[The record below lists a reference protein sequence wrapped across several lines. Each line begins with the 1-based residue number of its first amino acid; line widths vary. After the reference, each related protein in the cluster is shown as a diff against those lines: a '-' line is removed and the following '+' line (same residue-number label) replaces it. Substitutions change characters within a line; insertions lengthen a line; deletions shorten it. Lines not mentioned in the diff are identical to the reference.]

1 MSFLS
6 KRIEC
11 IKPSPTLEI
20 ASQAQKLKMLGRD
33 IISLSAGE
41 PDFDTPEH
49 IKQAA
54 INALNLGKTKYTAVD
69 GIIELKKAI
78 INRLKQDHNLIY
90 DISQISVGN
99 GAKQCIYNLF
109 MSTLNDGDEVII
121 PAPYWV
127 SYPDIVKIAGGN
139 PVIIDCSSTSK
150 LSAEL
155 LENAITDK
163 TKWLILNSPNNPSGL
178 MYTYDELKDI
188 AQVLLKYNNVHIMTD
203 DIYSK
208 IVYDDLKFFTIAQV
222 EQDLYSRV
230 FLVNGVSK
238 AYAMTGWRVG
248 YIAGASEVIKAIS
261 VIQSQS
267 TTNPNSIA
275 QFAAVEALTGDQ
287 KFLEERNKVFI
298 ERRDIMLDMINN
310 TPLLSVEKPQGAFYV
325 FISCK
330 ELIGRTAKSGFCIT
344 SAMDFTKYLLEDY
357 NIAVVPGEAF
367 GVQGFFRVSYATST
381 QCVSEACDRILT
393 ACNKLIY

>member
-139 PVIIDCSSTSK
+139 PVIID
-150 LSAEL
+150 
-155 LENAITDK
+155 
-163 TKWLILNSPNNPSGL
+163 
-178 MYTYDELKDI
+178 
-188 AQVLLKYNNVHIMTD
+188 
-203 DIYSK
+203 
-208 IVYDDLKFFTIAQV
+208 
-222 EQDLYSRV
+222 
-230 FLVNGVSK
+230 
-238 AYAMTGWRVG
+238 
-248 YIAGASEVIKAIS
+248 
-261 VIQSQS
+261 
-267 TTNPNSIA
+267 
-275 QFAAVEALTGDQ
+275 
-287 KFLEERNKVFI
+287 
-298 ERRDIMLDMINN
+298 
-310 TPLLSVEKPQGAFYV
+310 
-325 FISCK
+325 
-330 ELIGRTAKSGFCIT
+330 
-344 SAMDFTKYLLEDY
+344 
-357 NIAVVPGEAF
+357 
-367 GVQGFFRVSYATST
+367 
-381 QCVSEACDRILT
+381 
-393 ACNKLIY
+393 

>member
-6 KRIEC
+6 KRMEC

-78 INRLKQDHNLIY
+78 ISRLKQDHNLIY
-90 DISQISVGN
+90 DVSQISVGN

-178 MYTYDELKDI
+178 VYTYDELKDI
-188 AQVLLKYNNVHIMTD
+188 AQVLLKYSNVHIMTD

-222 EQDLYSRV
+222 EEDLYSRV

-238 AYAMTGWRVG
+238 AYAMTGWRIG

-310 TPLLSVEKPQGAFYV
+310 TPLLSAEKPQGAFYV

-330 ELIGRTAKSGFCIT
+330 ELIGRTTKSGFCIT

-393 ACNKLIY
+393 ACNELIY

>member
-1 MSFLS
+1 M
-6 KRIEC
+6 EC

>member
-1 MSFLS
+1 
-6 KRIEC
+6 
-11 IKPSPTLEI
+11 
-20 ASQAQKLKMLGRD
+20 
-33 IISLSAGE
+33 
-41 PDFDTPEH
+41 
-49 IKQAA
+49 
-54 INALNLGKTKYTAVD
+54 
-69 GIIELKKAI
+69 
-78 INRLKQDHNLIY
+78 
-90 DISQISVGN
+90 
-99 GAKQCIYNLF
+99 
-109 MSTLNDGDEVII
+109 
-121 PAPYWV
+121 
-127 SYPDIVKIAGGN
+127 
-139 PVIIDCSSTSK
+139 
-150 LSAEL
+150 
-155 LENAITDK
+155 
-163 TKWLILNSPNNPSGL
+163 
-178 MYTYDELKDI
+178 
-188 AQVLLKYNNVHIMTD
+188 NNVHIMTD